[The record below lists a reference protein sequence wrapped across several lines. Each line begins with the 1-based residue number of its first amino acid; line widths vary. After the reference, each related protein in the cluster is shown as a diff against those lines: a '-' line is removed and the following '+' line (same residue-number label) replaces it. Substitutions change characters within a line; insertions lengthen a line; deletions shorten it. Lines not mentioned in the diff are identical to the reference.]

1 MPKDENP
8 SVKCEC
14 GCQVN
19 SRCLHAHQQ
28 STKHHRYMEMKE
40 QGVQPKTGYE
50 RRQEI
55 CRCYVEKNRDKI
67 AERMKT
73 YRESHQEKI
82 IEQNRSYKA
91 CNRDKILEQR
101 KSYQSR
107 KITCEC
113 GCDVAR
119 NDLSKHLQT
128 LKHLRL
134 VEQKAKGDEAEPE
147 PAISEAM
154 F

>member
-8 SVKCEC
+8 TIKCEC
-14 GCQVN
+14 GCKVR

-28 STKHHRYMEMKE
+28 SNKHKRYLETKE
-40 QGVQPKTGYE
+40 QGQEPKTGYE
-50 RRQEI
+50 RRAGVYQRYIEA
-55 CRCYVEKNRDKI
+55 NRENI

-73 YRESHQEKI
+73 YRENHQEKI
-82 IEQNRSYKA
+82 LEQNRSYKA
-91 CNRDKILEQR
+91 GNRDKILEQR
-101 KSYQSR
+101 KSYQSK

-128 LKHLRL
+128 LKHQRL
-134 VEQKAKGDEAEPE
+134 VEQKAKVDEAEPE
-147 PAISEAM
+147 PAINL
-154 F
+154 